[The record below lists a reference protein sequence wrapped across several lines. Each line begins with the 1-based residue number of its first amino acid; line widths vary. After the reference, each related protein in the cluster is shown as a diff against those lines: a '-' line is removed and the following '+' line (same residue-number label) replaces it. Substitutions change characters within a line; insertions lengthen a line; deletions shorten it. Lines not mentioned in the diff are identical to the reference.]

1 MKLITC
7 SYCGTEYD
15 KKQLRCPNCGTSAD
29 MDTGVAVRGS
39 GRKQRDPD
47 KIPGWLWAC
56 ICGVL
61 ALAVLIGLIA
71 FVIGMGYFE
80 EGFDLNAIPTDRTQE
95 EILQEQEVYPYE
107 KPEEDAPEDLEM
119 GVCRELQ
126 ISQDEITLDKEGAKF
141 FLSAATVPAYTTDE
155 LVYESLDETVATV
168 GANGM
173 ITAVAPGETE
183 ILVTCGD
190 VSEVCKVVCAFE
202 VDPDGE
208 EAPTEPDDTEDTEE
222 PEDTDTAETEE
233 EDPLPPTVTP
243 DDFTLFY
250 PGEEAQLTV
259 KNVPDGASVS
269 YVSSNA
275 AVVTVSGTGKVT
287 AVGNGQATITVM
299 VGDEK
304 LSVVARCNLNSTT
317 EGGDVTTEMQA
328 YTGPFALNYTDV
340 TFQYQGE
347 KLTLKLRDA
356 NGKEVTGLNWVS
368 GNGSVCSVA
377 GGVATAMGRGETKV
391 STTYNGTTYSCI
403 VRTAF

>member
-15 KKQLRCPNCGTSAD
+15 KKQLRCPNCGTSDVKSAEVD
-29 MDTGVAVRGS
+29 RAPRK
-39 GRKQRDPD
+39 KQRDPD

-61 ALAVLIGLIA
+61 ALAVLIGLVA
-71 FVIGMGYFE
+71 FVISMGYFE
-80 EGFDLNAIPTDRTQE
+80 EGFDLNAIPTNRTQE
-95 EILQEQEVYPYE
+95 ELPQEQEIYPYE
-107 KPEEDAPEDLEM
+107 KPEEKEPEEDLES

-126 ISQDEITLDKEGAKF
+126 LSQDEIILDEEGARF
-141 FLSAATVPAYTTDE
+141 FLSAATVPVYTTDE
-155 LVYESLDETVATV
+155 IVFESADDTIATV
-168 GANGM
+168 GENGM

-183 ILVTCGD
+183 IVVTCGD
-190 VSEVCKVVCAFE
+190 VSEVCKVVCDFE
-202 VDPDGE
+202 LEIVE
-208 EAPTEPDDTEDTEE
+208 EEEPTDSEGTEE
-222 PEDTDTAETEE
+222 NETTEQEE
-233 EDPLPPTVTP
+233 ETVLPPSVSP

-250 PGEEAQLTV
+250 PGEEAQLSV

-275 AVVTVSGTGKVT
+275 AVVTVTNNGKVT
-287 AVGNGQATITVM
+287 AVGNGQATITVT
-299 VGDEK
+299 VGDIA
-304 LSVVARCNLNSTT
+304 LTVIARCNLNSTT
-317 EGGDVTTEMQA
+317 EGGDTTETQA

-356 NGKEVTGLNWVS
+356 NGKEVTGLSWVS
-368 GNGSVCSVA
+368 GNGGICSVSN
-377 GGVATAMGRGETKV
+377 GTATAMGSGETKV

-403 VRTAF
+403 IRTAF